1 MEYKE
6 LYEQY
11 KKECPEELR
20 GIEILKARSDAIEVK
35 RHKARTE
42 KLALIEQC
50 KEKLYGREHSQQ

>member
-1 MEYKE
+1 MEYKD

-20 GIEILKARSDAIEVK
+20 GIEILKARSVAIELK
-35 RHKARTE
+35 RHKARTD

-50 KEKLYGREHSQQ
+50 KKELYGRES

>member
-6 LYEQY
+6 LYEEY

-35 RHKARTE
+35 RHKRRME
-42 KLALIEQC
+42 KLALIEEC
-50 KEKLYGREHSQQ
+50 KRRLYGRESK